1 MNNQAPV
8 YLSDEDERVAI
19 DRVYNLPADQMAEL
33 PDEEQRKLFAAFRK
47 IRRGQLK
54 QEVVE
59 LKCQRK
65 LDLAHSRRVKES
77 LQGVHGVIG
86 YISYAPPV
94 SYIAA
99 LAHAYNGDR
108 EQFLINSAKA
118 KTEFAELLDMMMDEA
133 NVSTHYRGSSVD
145 VARAGEGSML
155 DHADQLKAWHT
166 SLDDTEK
173 FADICAMWTAG
184 TADVVPD
191 YRE

>member
-1 MNNQAPV
+1 M
-8 YLSDEDERVAI
+8 SDGVA
-19 DRVYNLPADQMAEL
+19 DSSASALQQFLLMA
-33 PDEEQRKLFAAFRK
+33 K
-47 IRRGQLK
+47 
-54 QEVVE
+54 
-59 LKCQRK
+59 
-65 LDLAHSRRVKES
+65 SVK
-77 LQGVHGVIG
+77 GAGC
-86 YISYAPPV
+86 
-94 SYIAA
+94 AA
-99 LAHAYNGDR
+99 LISQALDHPSIYV
-108 EQFLINSAKA
+108 
-118 KTEFAELLDMMMDEA
+118 FAELLDMMMDEA